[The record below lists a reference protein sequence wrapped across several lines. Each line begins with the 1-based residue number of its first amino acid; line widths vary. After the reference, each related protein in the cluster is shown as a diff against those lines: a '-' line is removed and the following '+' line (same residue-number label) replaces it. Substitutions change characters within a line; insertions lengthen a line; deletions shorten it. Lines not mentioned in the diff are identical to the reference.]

1 MHTACVH
8 AYFVCVLYGY
18 VLDLAK
24 DSMSST
30 GPGRQLYDYA
40 YQSLG
45 RSPEHL
51 ACRTHPTNTR
61 RHRPCVPSPVP
72 PSRYAS
78 ASKPCAPCTHL
89 KSPCTGTGSPFVP
102 TRAAAPAD
110 TGSTPFK
117 DSSLDH
123 VAERRPSYTGET
135 SGDSQVFTGASTC
148 SFRQARCRRARQA
161 SAR

>member
-51 ACRTHPTNTR
+51 ACRTHQHTS
-61 RHRPCVPSPVP
+61 SPP
-72 PSRYAS
+72 LRA
-78 ASKPCAPCTHL
+78 KPCTTFTLRICLQTLRPMYAPTIPMHWDRITL
-89 KSPCTGTGSPFVP
+89 
-102 TRAAAPAD
+102 
-110 TGSTPFK
+110 
-117 DSSLDH
+117 
-123 VAERRPSYTGET
+123 RP
-135 SGDSQVFTGASTC
+135 D
-148 SFRQARCRRARQA
+148 
-161 SAR
+161 